1 MLSERLSLSWLLSST
16 SILQSAFRELFL
28 LKEGERGSGRGARP
42 GAPELGYPYHLWH
55 KSYLGL
61 CGERQKSYLQLPA
74 AHSLIAVSG
83 AIPILQLS
91 FCNDS
96 TWKKEISSRINR
108 FPLS

>member
-1 MLSERLSLSWLLSST
+1 MLSERLSLSWLASST

-28 LKEGERGSGRGARP
+28 LKEGERGNGRGARP

-55 KSYLGL
+55 KSYLWL
-61 CGERQKSYLQLPA
+61 CGEGQKSYLQLPA

-83 AIPILQLS
+83 AIPVVQLS

-96 TWKKEISSRINR
+96 TWKK
-108 FPLS
+108 